1 MILQMVNAPLRMIP
15 AKGLP
20 LVNIAAVTL
29 LLWAPLV
36 WVLAAM
42 GIGRPSPAAPV
53 EHESAAHG
61 AEQAAESHGS
71 GHGAS
76 SSDSHG
82 ASQDS
87 HGKSPAKSTEHK
99 SNSHVGAEKK
109 KSTGKSEA
117 AKKAKETDHGGGH

>member
-53 EHESAAHG
+53 DHESAAHG
-61 AEQAAESHGS
+61 EEQAADSHGS
-71 GHGAS
+71 GQGAS

-82 ASQDS
+82 TSKDS
-87 HGKSPAKSTEHK
+87 HGKTAAKPAEHK
-99 SNSHVGAEKK
+99 SDSHAGTEKK
-109 KSTGKSEA
+109 KSTGKSDP
-117 AKKAKETDHGGGH
+117 AKKTKEPGHGGGH